1 MEITLYEKQDLGCME
16 LLYGMDDNLV
26 DSIRVRI
33 KEKANKGDTV
43 LELCQRP
50 MPMGEEVDERL
61 DLWTEGEQL
70 LFLFLSYY
78 TMVLIS
84 G

>member
-1 MEITLYEKQDLGCME
+1 
-16 LLYGMDDNLV
+16 
-26 DSIRVRI
+26 
-33 KEKANKGDTV
+33 
-43 LELCQRP
+43 
-50 MPMGEEVDERL
+50 MGEEVDERL

>member
-1 MEITLYEKQDLGCME
+1 ME

-43 LELCQRP
+43 LELC
-50 MPMGEEVDERL
+50 
-61 DLWTEGEQL
+61 
-70 LFLFLSYY
+70 
-78 TMVLIS
+78 
-84 G
+84 